1 MAWFTPDFNKFF
13 IELAPNNNK
22 EWFDANRKRYEGSV
36 KKPFEAFVAEV
47 IKQVAKVDPKVTIDP
62 REAIFRINRDVRF
75 SKDKAPYKSR
85 MSAVVAAGGRK
96 DHSSGGIYFEI
107 GPENVAFYGGQYMPD
122 KEQLQRIRE
131 HIATNLGQFK
141 KLRTAKAF
149 VDRFGEIQGEKNK
162 IVPKEFKEGLA
173 KEPLIANKQ
182 FYFMAE
188 LSPKI
193 VTDPELM
200 AILMDHYKVMK
211 PMNDFLAAALQKG

>member
-1 MAWFTPDFNKFF
+1 MAWFTPDFNRFF
-13 IELAPNNNK
+13 IDLAPNNNK
-22 EWFDANRKRYEGSV
+22 EWFDANRKRYEQSV
-36 KKPFEAFVAEV
+36 KEPFEAFVAEV
-47 IKQVAKVDPKVTIDP
+47 IKRVAREDPKVGITP

-96 DHSSGGIYFEI
+96 DHSSGGIYFEL

-122 KEQLQRIRE
+122 KEQLQLIRE
-131 HIATNLGQFK
+131 HIAGNLAHFK

-149 VDRFGEIQGEKNK
+149 VDRFEEIRGEKNK
-162 IVPKEFKEGLA
+162 ILPRDLKEAAA

-188 LSPKI
+188 LHPST
-193 VTDPELM
+193 VTDPKLVD
-200 AILMDHYKVMK
+200 ILMDHYKAMR
-211 PMNDFLAAALQKG
+211 PLNDFLAAALR

>member
-22 EWFDANRKRYEGSV
+22 EWFDANRKRYELSV
-36 KKPFEAFVAEV
+36 KEPFEGFVAEV
-47 IKQVAKVDPKVTIDP
+47 IKQVTKVDPKVTITP

-122 KEQLQRIRE
+122 KDQLQRIRE
-131 HIATNLGQFK
+131 HIAANLAQFK

-149 VDRFGEIQGEKNK
+149 VEHFGEIQGEKNK
-162 IVPKEFKEGLA
+162 IVPKEFKQALA
-173 KEPLIANKQ
+173 KEPLISNKQ

-188 LSPKI
+188 LPPKQVTSPKLI
-193 VTDPELM
+193 EL
-200 AILMDHYKVMK
+200 LMEHYKAMK
-211 PMNDFLAAALQKG
+211 PMNDFLAAALR